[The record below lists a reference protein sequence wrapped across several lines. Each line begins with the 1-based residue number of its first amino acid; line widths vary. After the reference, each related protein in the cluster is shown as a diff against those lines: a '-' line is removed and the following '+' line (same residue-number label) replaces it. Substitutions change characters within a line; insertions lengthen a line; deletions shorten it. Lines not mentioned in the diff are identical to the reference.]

1 MASSILLIADDE
13 LTLGDVKHTLVR
25 MGLEVL
31 TCASAAE
38 AVQLFGE
45 HLPAL
50 VLLDPTVESGRGE
63 IALKALRAH
72 PEAALLRLVLLG
84 ESIPGFALPVEPLPV
99 DLTHFESTIRD
110 NVRRGETP
118 PDEAWSNVEP
128 TLTVTESID
137 APTRA
142 PPPAPTAPVRPTTE
156 APPPSP
162 PDPSRALERVLFG
175 DIPSLVASLHQDVE
189 AHAVAQL
196 ENALARGPHLS
207 APKPDAPDTDAE
219 AAEEE
224 IEDTKRVSSGSSSS
238 TPRPLSIETT
248 GMLERAARAL
258 NAAIRTSEDNTAALE
273 RQALAE
279 SEQVA
284 QLNEMSARAHHAEAA
299 LEAIQRENQ
308 QTLDTLTS
316 LQKQRVTD
324 AALQTRFRT
333 AADQRFQDAQSHMAQ
348 LNEKL
353 TNQVSD
359 AEHLRRQNETLQN
372 ELNTLRATL
381 QNETDTKRALDKHL
395 QQQTDAAAQAEQAL
409 SELTTQLQVAR
420 EAATQ
425 AASESA
431 ATNERA
437 LQEKT
442 LLLGQLTQLNDKVT
456 EEANLKNQALDS
468 LTAARQDAAR
478 LEQLLQ
484 QLEPEKDA
492 ALLRAE
498 EAELARVSIAEELEN
513 LQNAAVVTFSRADAP
528 PLTIER
534 QGVVGPEGLARTVRT
549 LVQER
554 ASLCLEVTSKG
565 HLRRLAF
572 ENGLLTAASSSAPSE
587 TIFERAH
594 RDGLIDQRALH
605 TLTRLGIEFPQQQ
618 IELLLHRSLLRKSE
632 VEPLRR
638 RYGDLVAIE
647 ALSGQ
652 ESRYLLKASHP
663 LKDGVA
669 LAEASSVLPLLTEA
683 LRRAITVE
691 ALTRELGSA
700 EAIVHALETGPQLG
714 RYGFS
719 EKELRLF
726 EEADGEATVDSLLQQ
741 ARMRPEQA
749 WRTFLVAKWLGIVTL
764 VQPAQRRLT
773 LAPDIDISRLEN
785 KFQEIQD
792 ADYFAILGL
801 PRHANADDVRRSF
814 AQLSQEFHPLKY
826 VGIGDAQ
833 VQHRAQIVLSLIEE
847 AARSLEDDGRRQE
860 YARHLTD

>member
-1 MASSILLIADDE
+1 VASSILLIADDE
-13 LTLGDVKHTLVR
+13 FTLGDVKHTLLR

-84 ESIPGFALPVEPLPV
+84 ESIAGFALPVEPLPV

-110 NVRRGETP
+110 NLRSGDVASSET
-118 PDEAWSNVEP
+118 WSNVEP
-128 TLTVTESID
+128 TLIVTESTD
-137 APTRA
+137 APARA
-142 PPPAPTAPVRPTTE
+142 PPPAPTAPVRNTTE

-207 APKPDAPDTDAE
+207 PAQPSAPKAE
-219 AAEEE
+219 AAVREEE

-238 TPRPLSIETT
+238 TPRPPSLETA

-258 NAAIRTSEDNTAALE
+258 NAAIRTSENNTAEQE

-279 SEQVA
+279 SELVA
-284 QLNEMSARAHHAEAA
+284 QLNEMRRRAQASEAA
-299 LEAIQRENQ
+299 LEALRQQHQ
-308 QTLDTLTS
+308 QTLDALTS
-316 LQKQRVTD
+316 LQEQ
-324 AALQTRFRT
+324 
-333 AADQRFQDAQSHMAQ
+333 H
-348 LNEKL
+348 
-353 TNQVSD
+353 
-359 AEHLRRQNETLQN
+359 
-372 ELNTLRATL
+372 
-381 QNETDTKRALDKHL
+381 
-395 QQQTDAAAQAEQAL
+395 QTDAAQQAERSAAEHQRVHEALGEMALLHEKLARQEADAEALRQQIETLQSERSAMDAALHTLTDTNHTLEERWQQHRHAVTQAEK
-409 SELTTQLQVAR
+409 SIGELTTQLQLAH
-420 EAATQ
+420 EAA
-425 AASESA
+425 ADSA
-431 ATNERA
+431 ADFHRTS
-437 LQEKT
+437 QEKT
-442 LLLGQLTQLNDKVT
+442 ALLGQLAQLSEQLTAAADHKH
-456 EEANLKNQALDS
+456 QALDAI
-468 LTAARQDAAR
+468 AAAEQNTAR
-478 LEQLLQ
+478 LELLLQ
-484 QLEPEKDA
+484 QLESEKNA
-492 ALLRAE
+492 ALVRAE
-498 EAELARVSIAEELEN
+498 GAELAQNSLAEQLEN
-513 LQNAAVVTFSRADAP
+513 LQNAAVVTFSRTDSP

-534 QGVVGPEGLARTVRT
+534 QGVVGPEGLSRTVRT

-554 ASLCLEVTSKG
+554 ASMCLEITSKG
-565 HLRRLAF
+565 QLRRLAF
-572 ENGLLTAASSSAPSE
+572 ENGLLTAASSSAPGE

-605 TLTRLGIEFPQQQ
+605 TLAQLGIEFPQQQ

-638 RYGDLVAIE
+638 RYVDLVAIE

-652 ESRYLLKASHP
+652 ESRYFLKASYT
-663 LKDGVA
+663 LKDGAV
-669 LAEASSVLPLLTEA
+669 LSEASSVLPLLTEA

-691 ALTRELGSA
+691 ALSRELGSA
-700 EAIVHALETGPQLG
+700 EAVVHALEVGPQLG

-726 EEADGEATVDSLLQQ
+726 EGADGEATVDSLLQLS
-741 ARMRPEQA
+741 RMRPEQA

-764 VQPAQRRLT
+764 TLPAQRRLT
-773 LAPDIDISRLEN
+773 VAPDIDISRLEN
-785 KFQEIQD
+785 KFHEIQD
-792 ADYFAILGL
+792 ADYFTILGL
-801 PRHANADDVRRSF
+801 PRHANAEDVRRSF

-826 VGIGDAQ
+826 VGLGDAQ
-833 VQHRAQIVLSLIEE
+833 VQHRAQVVLSLIEE